1 MDLLTQASMISTLTQ
16 FKKVEV
22 NTTVLEKLMPLWRV
36 VLWGV
41 ALFALLVMAA
51 AVRLDVQR
59 LQMDFD
65 RNDRMRGDAMVT
77 HERLQME
84 LDVRKRLGA
93 VQGYSSAAELTHVST
108 QVLSGGQ

>member
-16 FKKVEV
+16 FKNVEV
-22 NTTVLEKLMPLWRV
+22 NTSVLEKLMPLWRA

-41 ALFALLVMAA
+41 AFFALMVIAA
-51 AVRLDVQR
+51 GVRLDVQR
-59 LQMDFD
+59 TQMDFD
-65 RNDRMRGDAMVT
+65 RNDRMRRDAMVT

-93 VQGYSSAAELTHVST
+93 VQGYSTAAELTHVST
-108 QVLSGGQ
+108 QLIRGDK